1 MESREQM
8 ILGWRNHGEAEKLR
22 RRQSSDTMERKLP
35 EDISIWREVW
45 DMMTVQW
52 RKDVEVA
59 LAEAAKDNRPLMI
72 DFSASPD

>member
-1 MESREQM
+1 
-8 ILGWRNHGEAEKLR
+8 
-22 RRQSSDTMERKLP
+22 MERKLP